1 MADKATSSIS
11 VSVFMD
17 DIKASIAGGLEY
29 TPVSGDADAW
39 IFAEIGRAHV

>member
-1 MADKATSSIS
+1 
-11 VSVFMD
+11 MD

-39 IFAEIGRAHV
+39 IFAEVGVGASSGIAILENV